1 MSGQLRLRYLVVQ
14 AEWGALAEGGGGD
27 ALDPASAGPSDLF
40 QALRATHQELF
51 GDAGW
56 GAVAPALAV
65 TYYSAAARLAVVRC
79 PAAAEEAVRA
89 ALALTRAVRRRAVAL
104 HTLQCV
110 GTVRGLREAL
120 ARVTRGVAG
129 ALRGAQA
136 SAGVQLGNDFFEA
149 LEREAQEC
157 L

>member
-1 MSGQLRLRYLVVQ
+1 MAEKEKKSLRCQKFKKFKLCARVHVFSASFWRLQGQPMSAQLRLRYLVVQ

-65 TYYSAAARLAVVRC
+65 TYYSTPGILFHAPRLRPVCREFQA
-79 PAAAEEAVRA
+79 AVR
-89 ALALTRAVRRRAVAL
+89 TGRR
-104 HTLQCV
+104 
-110 GTVRGLREAL
+110 
-120 ARVTRGVAG
+120 
-129 ALRGAQA
+129 
-136 SAGVQLGNDFFEA
+136 
-149 LEREAQEC
+149 
-157 L
+157 